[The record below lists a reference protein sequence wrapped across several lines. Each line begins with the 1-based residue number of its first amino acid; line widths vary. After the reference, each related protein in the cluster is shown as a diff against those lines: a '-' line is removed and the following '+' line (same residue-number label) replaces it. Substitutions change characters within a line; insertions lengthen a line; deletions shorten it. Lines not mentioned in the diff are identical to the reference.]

1 MLLYNILFRT
11 IVHFTMSRIRRLI
24 LNGLLGTLLVI
35 GQVSLLAHEALHEI
49 DSVSEAI
56 CTVCLNSPHFVG
68 ANPPAALPA
77 KLKIIS
83 GSIADPDDFL
93 VTPDYIPGPLQPRAP
108 PRSA

>member
-1 MLLYNILFRT
+1 MG
-11 IVHFTMSRIRRLI
+11 RIRHLV
-24 LNGLLGTLLVI
+24 LNGLLGTLLVL

-49 DSVSEAI
+49 NSVSKAI
-56 CTVCLNSPHFVG
+56 CTVCLNSSHFVG
-68 ANPPAALPA
+68 SIPPTALPE

-83 GSIADPDDFL
+83 GTITDPDDFL

>member
-1 MLLYNILFRT
+1 MLLYNIKFGT
-11 IVHFTMSRIRRLI
+11 IVHFTMGRIRRLI
-24 LNGLLGTLLVI
+24 LNGLLGTLLVL

-49 DSVSEAI
+49 NSVSETI

-68 ANPPAALPA
+68 ANPPTALPV

-83 GSIADPDDFL
+83 GTIKYPDDFL
-93 VTPDYIPGPLQPRAP
+93 VTPDYISGSLQPRAP

>member
-1 MLLYNILFRT
+1 M
-11 IVHFTMSRIRRLI
+11 HFTTSRFHRLI
-24 LNGLLGTLLVI
+24 LKGLLGALLAL

-49 DSVSEAI
+49 NSDSEVI

-77 KLKIIS
+77 RLKIIS
-83 GSIADPDDFL
+83 GTIKYPDDFL
-93 VTPDYIPGPLQPRAP
+93 VTPDYIQGSLQPRAP